1 MRFGRVPPFILLSA
15 ASRAPTGAWT
25 ASDREYS
32 RHGRGRKPD
41 PDLPPAASPVL
52 SIRNRKRAFDG
63 PVSGVLLDSEDD
75 RFIAGR
81 TPRKPET
88 SLAS

>member
-1 MRFGRVPPFILLSA
+1 MRFGRVP
-15 ASRAPTGAWT
+15 
-25 ASDREYS
+25 
-32 RHGRGRKPD
+32 
-41 PDLPPAASPVL
+41 LPPAASPVL